1 MEKETRWLFGDNEI
15 DLYEDERVL
24 ETNFHISLEE
34 KLVFTPRR
42 LLFVHV
48 YDFRL
53 LLLCNQF
60 LLFSLLHVDRTLVLR
75 PTVERTCHIYN
86 SVRIRTDVVLFV
98 G

>member
-53 LLLCNQF
+53 LL
-60 LLFSLLHVDRTLVLR
+60 FSLLHVDRTLVLR